1 MISTEKAHLKYRHA
15 YAVLRVDGPLN
26 LDTAGNR
33 LAVPKVFGSKVA
45 AEQEASRLSEVNRG
59 KGCVYIS
66 CLLHRVQSSWASVRV
81 NLIHHHV
88 DDHARHAHIEP
99 QRQRPPRNH
108 SMLVE
113 PL

>member
-66 CLLHRVQSSWASVRV
+66 CLLHISFPEW
-81 NLIHHHV
+81 
-88 DDHARHAHIEP
+88 IEISP
-99 QRQRPPRNH
+99 L
-108 SMLVE
+108 LVPE
-113 PL
+113 LLPSL